1 MLFMSGAYPNLFDPN
16 NKPQS
21 PELTGESV
29 LDFLLFNAGAD
40 AWLRSVIKWNASA
53 PIEQKRSI
61 GSNQHSAISG
71 RLRVRAKT
79 TSQNWLPDLG

>member
-1 MLFMSGAYPNLFDPN
+1 MSMLFMSGAYPNLFDPN

-53 PIEQKRSI
+53 QLSITQLGPYELFLCILWQKI
-61 GSNQHSAISG
+61 
-71 RLRVRAKT
+71 V
-79 TSQNWLPDLG
+79 LGYFHIFK

>member
-1 MLFMSGAYPNLFDPN
+1 MLSMSGAYPNFFDPN

-40 AWLRSVIKWNASA
+40 KWLRSVIKWNASA
-53 PIEQKRSI
+53 PIEHHSI
-61 GSNQHSAISG
+61 STLEIISVHFVAKNCIGPFSLSSN
-71 RLRVRAKT
+71 
-79 TSQNWLPDLG
+79 D